1 MVCRAQPERMQKLLS
16 VADAAELT
24 GASVSFW
31 RKQIANQSVPV
42 VKIGRLVRLRSAD
55 IEDYLTRRTRPART
69 GADSASQAEGKE

>member
-1 MVCRAQPERMQKLLS
+1 MQKLLS

-42 VKIGRLVRLRSAD
+42 VKVGRLVRLRPAD
-55 IEDYLTRRTRPART
+55 IEDYLARRTRPART
-69 GADSASQAEGKE
+69 GEDSTGQAAGAE